1 MYKIKLEQK
10 NTLKTQVYSIKSHE
24 QIYDILYW
32 NLFIFSFYNTN
43 IR

>member
-1 MYKIKLEQK
+1 MYKTKRVQKNILKTGVYSVKSREQK
-10 NTLKTQVYSIKSHE
+10 
-24 QIYDILYW
+24 YDILYW